1 MKKLLFLLFAFPL
14 LIFFACS
21 GNTKKAVAFNKELE
35 IKQEGCPKCL
45 VQFEEC
51 IKPYDKAYIDAVEK
65 AADKRKEGTITKEK
79 YKQICDEVRLIKN
92 KGERACADEL
102 KKCCLDETRDNQ
114 NKQKENGEGSNTIM

>member
-1 MKKLLFLLFAFPL
+1 MKKIYSLILGSSFLISLSFSF
-14 LIFFACS
+14 
-21 GNTKKAVAFNKELE
+21 NTLDTISFNKKLE

-45 VQFEEC
+45 VLFQEC
-51 IKPYDKAYIDAVEK
+51 IKPYDKAYTDAVEK

-79 YKQICDEVRLIKN
+79 YKQICDEARLIKN

-114 NKQKENGEGSNTIM
+114 NKQKENGEDSNTVI